1 MIQAPNQQHQP
12 APHPSFWRRNLLWI
26 ILLAVPLVVPLVV
39 LLGMFLF
46 WQANSPASGVEPVSY
61 RLFIDQVQAHNVVSV
76 TLTDNSVTGMF
87 KSPVASDQQ
96 SGQSSTKFTT
106 TIPNLNENTVG
117 MLLANGVPITVT
129 NDNDNSILLTLLLQW
144 GPFLL
149 LVLPIYLF
157 IVGCFALYLHGR
169 SRPPAERTPA

>member
-26 ILLAVPLVVPLVV
+26 ILLAVPLVVPL
-39 LLGMFLF
+39 GMFLF

-61 RLFIDQVQAHNVVSV
+61 RLFIDQVQAHNVISV

-87 KSPVASDQQ
+87 KSLVASDQQ
-96 SGQSSTKFTT
+96 SGQSGTKFTT
-106 TIPNLNENTVG
+106 TIPNLNTENPIRL
-117 MLLANGVPITVT
+117 MQQNGVTINVQA
-129 NDNDNSILLTLLLQW
+129 DNSSSLWLTLLLQW

-149 LVLPIYLF
+149 PAVFIYLF
-157 IVGCFALYLHGR
+157 MVGCLMLYFHGR
-169 SRPPAERTPA
+169 SRPPAQPTAA